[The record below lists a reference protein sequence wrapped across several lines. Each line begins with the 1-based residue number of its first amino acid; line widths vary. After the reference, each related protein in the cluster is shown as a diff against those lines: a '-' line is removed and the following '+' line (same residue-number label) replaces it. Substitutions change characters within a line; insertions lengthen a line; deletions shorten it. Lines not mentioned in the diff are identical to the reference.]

1 MTITQQSAKHLREV
15 FFGGNWTWSNVKDQL
30 SDVDLDMATYK
41 LDGFNTI
48 AVLTFHIGYYVRAV
62 LSVLEDQPLNA
73 SDKFSFDLPPLESA
87 AQWNALVAQTLS
99 NAEKAAGMI
108 AQLPDSRLEAI
119 FVEEKYGTWFRN
131 IHGLIEHTHYHLGQI
146 AIIKKMYRTGLG
158 SPKGENQ

>member
-1 MTITQQSAKHLREV
+1 MTVTQQSAKHLREV

-73 SDKFSFDLPPLESA
+73 SDKFSFDLPPL
-87 AQWNALVAQTLS
+87 
-99 NAEKAAGMI
+99 
-108 AQLPDSRLEAI
+108 
-119 FVEEKYGTWFRN
+119 
-131 IHGLIEHTHYHLGQI
+131 
-146 AIIKKMYRTGLG
+146 
-158 SPKGENQ
+158 

>member
-1 MTITQQSAKHLREV
+1 
-15 FFGGNWTWSNVKDQL
+15 
-30 SDVDLDMATYK
+30 
-41 LDGFNTI
+41 
-48 AVLTFHIGYYVRAV
+48 
-62 LSVLEDQPLNA
+62 
-73 SDKFSFDLPPLESA
+73 
-87 AQWNALVAQTLS
+87 
-99 NAEKAAGMI
+99 MI

>member
-1 MTITQQSAKHLREV
+1 MTVTQQSAKHLREV

-87 AQWNALVAQTLS
+87 AQWNALVA
-99 NAEKAAGMI
+99 
-108 AQLPDSRLEAI
+108 
-119 FVEEKYGTWFRN
+119 
-131 IHGLIEHTHYHLGQI
+131 
-146 AIIKKMYRTGLG
+146 
-158 SPKGENQ
+158 